1 VRVSPGIADV
11 YMESKYGGA
20 MTLVME
26 LRDAPSSLGAE
37 VATASTR

>member
-1 VRVSPGIADV
+1 MSPGIGDV

-26 LRDAPSSLGAE
+26 LRDAPSKPGRGGCGR
-37 VATASTR
+37 ASTR